1 MHKSTQRWV
10 FWPVNFFSEKQKK
23 DMVGSKVKRRI
34 SKQVLQENKA
44 RQMFRKTNSSYPLKR
59 TRTYEYQGVRHV
71 LFSEHLAC
79 FVFL

>member
-44 RQMFRKTNSSYPLKR
+44 RQIF
-59 TRTYEYQGVRHV
+59 
-71 LFSEHLAC
+71 
-79 FVFL
+79 

>member
-10 FWPVNFFSEKQKK
+10 FWLVNFFSEKQKK
-23 DMVGSKVKRRI
+23 AMVGSKVKRRI

-71 LFSEHLAC
+71 LFSENLAC